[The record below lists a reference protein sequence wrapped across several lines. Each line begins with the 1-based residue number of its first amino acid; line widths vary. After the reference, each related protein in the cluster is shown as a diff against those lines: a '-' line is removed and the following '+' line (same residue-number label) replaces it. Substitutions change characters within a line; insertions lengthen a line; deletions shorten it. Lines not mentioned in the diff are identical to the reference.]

1 MKYFIH
7 IYSYNINLYCKKLIL
22 YSDTLGGEI
31 MAKLVNNSQFYNK
44 IRTSDKLVVM
54 DFFATW
60 CGPCKMLAPI
70 FESLSNE
77 MSDKVDFAQIDI
89 DRSLEVVEEYKIVS
103 VPTMI
108 IFKNGKEVQRI
119 VGFVPKEQIKSKI
132 KAHL

>member
-1 MKYFIH
+1 MVLTFI
-7 IYSYNINLYCKKLIL
+7 KKLIL
-22 YSDTLGGEI
+22 YSDTLGGER

-44 IRTSDKLVVM
+44 IRTSDKLVVI

-60 CGPCKMLAPI
+60 CGPCKMLTPI
-70 FESLSNE
+70 FESLSKE
-77 MSDKVDFAQIDI
+77 MSDKVDFAKMDI
-89 DRSLEVVEEYKIVS
+89 DRSLEVAQEYEIVS
-103 VPTMI
+103 VPTII